1 MKLNLNSKRVLITGS
16 SRGIGYSIAKSF
28 LYEGAN
34 VMLVARGKKE
44 LVSAYENLSKL
55 YDKNKV
61 NYFVADC
68 TSETSIQELYKFTLK
83 KFLGID
89 ILINN
94 IGDGRGSEK
103 TFPSRKE
110 WSYSLEKN
118 FNSALLTSEIF
129 IKDLKKSSG
138 NIVFISSI
146 TGIEIVGAPT
156 EYSVSKAAIISLAKN
171 LSKKLADK
179 VRVNI
184 VSPGN
189 VFFGGGEWER
199 KYKEDPDKINNLIN
213 ETVPLKRFGTPE
225 DIANVVLFLA
235 SEKAS
240 FMTGSNI
247 VVDGGQTIG
256 I

>member
-1 MKLNLNSKRVLITGS
+1 MNLNLNSKRVLITGS

-34 VMLVARGKKE
+34 VMLVARGEKE
-44 LVSAYENLSKL
+44 LVLAYENLSKL
-55 YDKNKV
+55 YNKNKI

-68 TSETSIQELYKFTLK
+68 TSETSIQELYRFTLK
-83 KFLGID
+83 KFSGID

-94 IGDGRGSEK
+94 VGDGRGSQNP
-103 TFPSRKE
+103 FPSNGE
-110 WSYSLEKN
+110 WTYSLEKN
-118 FNSALLTSEIF
+118 LNSALLTSQTF
-129 IKDLKKSSG
+129 IKDLIKSSG

-146 TGIEIVGAPT
+146 AGIEIVGAPT
-156 EYSVSKAAIISLAKN
+156 EYSVSKTAVIGLAKN

-189 VFFGGGEWER
+189 IFFNGGEWER

-213 ETVPLKRFGTPE
+213 KTVPMKRFGIPE
-225 DIANVVLFLA
+225 DIANAVIFLA
-235 SEKAS
+235 SEKAN
-240 FMTGSNI
+240 FITGTNI
-247 VVDGGQTIG
+247 VIDGGQTIG